1 MQSVMKGGE
10 AFKKGTQREEHTE
23 MDREGFWDG
32 TGVGRGKRKRK
43 TKRLLSS
50 GCLLAASTSITHHY
64 HHLTLVLFLGK
75 K

>member
-23 MDREGFWDG
+23 MDREVFWDG
-32 TGVGRGKRKRK
+32 TGVGHGKRK

-64 HHLTLVLFLGK
+64 HHLTPVLFLGK